1 MRRCL
6 FLLPALIA
14 APALAAP
21 VMSPS
26 DPATFCA
33 LVHVQQDGQTMKLDQ
48 PVKVDGTTYRRKI
61 RAGMDSDDGID
72 VYGEI
77 MNFCSG
83 RLKLPPEPHN
93 P

>member
-1 MRRCL
+1 MRRSPL
-6 FLLPALIA
+6 LLLPFLA

-21 VMSPS
+21 VMAPS
-26 DPATFCA
+26 DPAVFCA
-33 LVHVQQDGQTMKLDQ
+33 RIHMQPDGQTLILNQ
-48 PVKVDGTTYRRKI
+48 PVQVDGTTYRRKI

-72 VYGEI
+72 VFGEI
-77 MNFCSG
+77 MNFCTG